1 MGFTGTGKIWMNGS
15 LVDWADAK
23 IHIASHV
30 VHYGSGVFE
39 GARCYDTKR
48 GPACFRLD
56 AHMRRLLDSA
66 KIYRMEY
73 SLSQEQLENAVLDT
87 IRANQYRACYI
98 RPLIYR
104 GYDTLG
110 VNPLPCPVEATI
122 MLWEWGAYL
131 GEESI
136 TNGVD
141 VCVSSWSRS
150 APNTFPALAKST
162 ANYANAGLIKM
173 EAVVNGYSEAI
184 ALDPEGT
191 VSEGSG
197 QNLFIVRENTL
208 YTPAV
213 ASSILPGITRNS
225 VITIAH
231 DLGFTVIEQAIPRE
245 MLYIADELFFVGTAV
260 EVTPISSVDKIVIG
274 KGSRGP
280 ITEVIQRTFFD
291 IVNGRVPDENDW
303 LRPVYTDED
312 AKDRPKRTTA
322 KTAH

>member
-39 GARCYDTKR
+39 GAR
-48 GPACFRLD
+48 LV
-56 AHMRRLLDSA
+56 DSA
-66 KIYRMEY
+66 KIYRMKY
-73 SLSQEQLENAVLDT
+73 ALSQEQLEDAVLDT

-110 VNPLPCPVEATI
+110 VNPMPCPVEATI

-184 ALDPEGT
+184 ALGPDGT
-191 VSEGSG
+191 ISEGSG

-213 ASSILPGITRNS
+213 ASSILPGITRHS
-225 VITIAH
+225 IITIAR

-260 EVTPISSVDKIVIG
+260 EVTPIRSVDKVEIG
-274 KGSRGP
+274 LGSRGP
-280 ITEVIQRTFFD
+280 VTEAIQRTFFD
-291 IVNGRVPDENDW
+291 IVNGRVSDEKGW
-303 LRPVYTDED
+303 LRPVYTDEA
-312 AKDRPKRTTA
+312 AKDLSKRTTV
-322 KTAH
+322 KTAN